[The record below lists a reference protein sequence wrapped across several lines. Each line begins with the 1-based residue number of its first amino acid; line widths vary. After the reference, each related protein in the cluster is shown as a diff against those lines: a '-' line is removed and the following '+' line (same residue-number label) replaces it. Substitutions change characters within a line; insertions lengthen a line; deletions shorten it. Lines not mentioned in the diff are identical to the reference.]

1 MLGSPFTTR
10 DLSQEQLAECR
21 SLNGPVRS
29 GKSDIDIHPVCFR
42 LISMR
47 CFRRFPSF
55 ETEPKYNPRL
65 RAGSRVTISTA
76 CVDE

>member
-1 MLGSPFTTR
+1 MVEAPILVSPFTTR

-29 GKSDIDIHPVCFR
+29 AKSDIDIHPVCFR

-47 CFRRFPSF
+47 CFRRFPIF
-55 ETEPKYNPRL
+55 ETDPKL
-65 RAGSRVTISTA
+65 
-76 CVDE
+76 

>member
-1 MLGSPFTTR
+1 MFEAPILVSPFTTR

-42 LISMR
+42 LILMR
-47 CFRRFPSF
+47 WWRM
-55 ETEPKYNPRL
+55 PRYQESDVSYPFKK
-65 RAGSRVTISTA
+65 GSQPVSNVR
-76 CVDE
+76 